1 MLQLRIEQQYAK
13 IAMDIKEPALKMQS
27 TLPRLEIQITP
38 AELEMESPRPR
49 IHIDQR
55 QCFAD
60 AGLKSPSV
68 LSEACVARARS
79 QVLEGIGRR
88 VSEGNQLAQINGAT
102 VGAVAG
108 NTYIFEDR
116 LDFNCTA
123 IPKQRPEISFD
134 LQAVQVSYRP
144 GDIQVQL
151 RRGSVENN
159 FEMGKV
165 DIYLQQMNYAK
176 MYCAEPNINASA

>member
-1 MLQLRIEQQYAK
+1 MIQLRIEQQYAM
-13 IAMDIKEPALKMQS
+13 IGMDIRKPSINLHS
-27 TLPRLEIQITP
+27 TLPSIELQTSP

-68 LSEACVARARS
+68 LSEDCVARARS
-79 QVLEGIGRR
+79 QALEGIGRR
-88 VSEGNQLAQINGAT
+88 VSEGNQLAKINGAT
-102 VGAVAG
+102 VADVAG
-108 NTYIFEDR
+108 NSYIFEDKV
-116 LDFNCTA
+116 DFNCTA

-134 LQAVQVSYRP
+134 LQPVAVNFRRGEVQL
-144 GDIQVQL
+144 QL
-151 RRGSVENN
+151 RRGTVENN
-159 FEMGKV
+159 FEWGKV
-165 DIYLQQMNYAK
+165 DIYLRQKNYVK